1 MNELGFRR
9 SPVLLQF
16 TALPIR
22 GAQGMYQAPDHGVQ
36 EENEILFLP
45 QAVCALEGGIR
56 RVV

>member
-1 MNELGFRR
+1 MNELGSRL

-22 GAQGMYQAPDHGVQ
+22 GARGMYQALDDGVQ
-36 EENEILFLP
+36 EENERLFLP
-45 QAVCALEGGIR
+45 QAVSPLEGGIR